1 MTIRVG
7 ITGNRGFIGAALA
20 RHLACHPAFEVTDSP
35 YDAHRRDAFAAGCDV
50 IVHLAGVSRGEDG
63 ALLYATNVGIVREL
77 IATLERVD
85 FRGRVLLGSTT
96 HIGRD
101 TPYHASKREGARLLA
116 EWARKSGG
124 SFAALLM
131 PNTFGP
137 GSRPFYNS
145 VISTFSAQL
154 RAGETPEILTDAEL
168 ALIDI
173 QQLCAAIA
181 GIILAGPDERTEIA
195 IDPVAALRV
204 SELKEKLQTFRDRP
218 ETPLCGRFES
228 ALYQTYYSY
237 PENLTR

>member
-1 MTIRVG
+1 MTIRTG
-7 ITGNRGFIGAALA
+7 ITGCRGFIGAALA
-20 RHLACHPAFEVTDSP
+20 RHLECHPAFEVADSP
-35 YDAHRRDAFAAGCDV
+35 FDAHRRDAFAAGCEV

-63 ALLYATNVGIVREL
+63 AALYATNVGIVREL

-116 EWARKSGG
+116 EWAARRGG
-124 SFAALLM
+124 SFTALLM
-131 PNTFGP
+131 PNAFGP
-137 GSRPFYNS
+137 GSKPFYNS
-145 VISTFSAQL
+145 VVSTFSAQL
-154 RAGETPEILTDAEL
+154 RAGETPVIPADADL

-173 QQLCAAIA
+173 QSLCAAIA
-181 GIILAGPDERTEIA
+181 GIILAGPDGRPEIA
-195 IDPVAALRV
+195 IDPVAALRL

-218 ETPLCGRFES
+218 ETPLSGRFEN

-237 PENLTR
+237 PENIKR